1 MHFRV
6 PDCDTSSPVIAIESQ
21 PNVLCKRSPDSKSRS
36 EWPSQSQPN
45 AAKYLPQSPR
55 REEIRPKSFET
66 PHTVENI
73 YMWRVVAASITF
85 ENSTFGTFREDGF
98 NPRRTYLKG
107 QANPGQIVLKMESKN
122 PPKKTRKSVS
132 KSSPIQESLMPAV
145 LKCPFAPLD
154 KWPAEPPF

>member
-1 MHFRV
+1 MTKTPTALCKRF
-6 PDCDTSSPVIAIESQ
+6 PIPNCDPSGLAVVIGSQ
-21 PNVLCKRSPDSKSRS
+21 PNGGKYLGRGLRS
-36 EWPSQSQPN
+36 EGILRKLTKTTH
-45 AAKYLPQSPR
+45 A
-55 REEIRPKSFET
+55 
-66 PHTVENI
+66 VENI